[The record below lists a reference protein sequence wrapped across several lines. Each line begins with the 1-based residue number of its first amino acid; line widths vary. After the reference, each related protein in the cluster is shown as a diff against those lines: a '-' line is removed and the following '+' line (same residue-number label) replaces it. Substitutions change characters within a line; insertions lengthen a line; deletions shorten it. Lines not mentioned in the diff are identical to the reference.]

1 LSEEVRRTAAA
12 DAWLV
17 EARQRVA
24 SLSGKIVDLRI
35 RHEDAVADA
44 KEAREKLSSL
54 IEHARK
60 D

>member
-1 LSEEVRRTAAA
+1 LSEEVRRTAVA

-17 EARQRVA
+17 EARQRVV

-35 RHEDAVADA
+35 RHEDAVTDA
-44 KEAREKLSSL
+44 KEAGEKLSSL